1 MATENGEEVVITG
14 EELEAL
20 VKELGCPLCVTTRLL
35 NIIDG
40 FPNAQAFMDAEDSVL
55 RTRCR
60 CGEKLLKL
68 IGAVK
73 DRWFALKQNRVARF
87 RLNKEFVKYM
97 EERERVHAREMER
110 LNPVFSEKDL
120 QVMILFVGEEKLQYV
135 DLRRLNEIRDAITEG
150 ERVKLKER
158 YEKEKEERK
167 RLAEEVQD
175 RIDKDA
181 EDETHRLAEALLRI
195 ARDRI
200 RREERSKPPKPPR
213 PQKPGRPRGR
223 PKKATAATDGQE
235 KGEGNGRD

>member
-1 MATENGEEVVITG
+1 MATENGGEIAITA
-14 EELEAL
+14 EELEGL
-20 VKELGCPLCVTTRLL
+20 VDQLGCAINVKTRLL

-40 FPNAQAFMDAEDSVL
+40 FPNARAFMEADDSDL
-55 RTRCR
+55 RTRFH
-60 CGEKLLKL
+60 CGEKLLANIVEIRK
-68 IGAVK
+68 
-73 DRWFALKQNRVARF
+73 RWYDLKQDRVARF
-87 RLNKEFVKYM
+87 WLDREFAKYM
-97 EERERVHAREMER
+97 EERERVHARELER

-120 QVMILFVGEEKLQYV
+120 QVMILFLGEEKLQYV

-223 PKKATAATDGQE
+223 PKKATAATEEQE
-235 KGEGNGRD
+235 KGDGNGRD